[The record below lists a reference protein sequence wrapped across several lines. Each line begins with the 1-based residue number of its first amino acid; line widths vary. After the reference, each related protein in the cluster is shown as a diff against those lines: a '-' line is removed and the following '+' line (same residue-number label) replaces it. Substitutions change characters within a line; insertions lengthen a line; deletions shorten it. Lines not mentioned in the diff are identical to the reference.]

1 MLIDTHAHLDH
12 QKFDQ
17 DREEV
22 IARAGTAGVVK
33 IINAAGDIESSL
45 AGIELARRHPCV
57 YAAVGIH
64 PHDAKDAPKDYLDKL
79 FELAHREKVV
89 AIGEIGL
96 DYYYDFSPRQIQ
108 HKIFQGQLELCKKV
122 NLPVIIHNRDAH
134 KDVLDM
140 LQQVGIGPAGG
151 VMHCFSGSW
160 EVAQECIK
168 MGLYVSFAGPVTFQN
183 AKKLKEVAAKVP
195 MEKIL
200 AETDCPYLTPHPHR
214 GKRNESAY
222 VGLVVQQI
230 ADLKGL
236 SYEETAAIIYDNSKK
251 LFKLE
256 D

>member
-12 QKFDQ
+12 QKFEQ
-17 DREEV
+17 DRDEV

-45 AGIELARRHPCV
+45 AGIELARQHSGI

-64 PHDAKDAPKDYLDKL
+64 PHDAKDAPEDYLDQL

-108 HKIFQGQLELCKKV
+108 QQIFRAQLELCKKV

-140 LQQVGIGPAGG
+140 LQEVGIGPAGG

-160 EVAQECIK
+160 EVAQQCIK
-168 MGLYVSFAGPVTFQN
+168 LGLNISFAGPVTFQN
-183 AKKLKEVAAKVP
+183 AGKLKDVAARVP
-195 MEKIL
+195 MDKIL

-214 GKRNESAY
+214 GKRNEPAH
-222 VGLVVQQI
+222 VGLVVHQI
-230 ADLKGL
+230 AELKGL
-236 SYEETAAIIYDNSKK
+236 SYEEAAAIIYNNAIKV
-251 LFKLE
+251 FALE